1 MNNSEKATSV
11 DFERFVYQNPVGIY
25 ILNLGT
31 CDCSILAF
39 LFDPNV
45 PYIWVRDHMPN
56 PTVEW
61 WKTSLPISMSDAIR
75 PVVVRSLIY
84 DLQMETQ
91 QFLEN
96 LKEFIP
102 FGIEAYQFNRPVP
115 NTLTLNQ
122 IPVEKR
128 THILLNNGAQ
138 SAFLL
143 PHACEQ
149 AQYWASSRSGMVYA
163 LSHPQVVSLAIER

>member
-1 MNNSEKATSV
+1 MITDEETSQV
-11 DFERFVYQNPVGIY
+11 DFERFVYQNPVGLY
-25 ILNLGT
+25 VLNLGT

-39 LFDPNV
+39 LFDPKV
-45 PYIWVRDHMPN
+45 PYIWVRNHMPN
-56 PTVEW
+56 PTIEW
-61 WKTSLPISMSDAIR
+61 WKTLLPISMSDATR
-75 PVVVRSLIY
+75 PVMVRSLIY
-84 DLQMETQ
+84 DLQMETK

-102 FGIEAYQFNRPVP
+102 FGIEAYQFNCPVP

-128 THILLNNGAQ
+128 TPILLNNGAQ
-138 SAFLL
+138 SSFFL

-149 AQYWASSRSGMVYA
+149 AQYWTSSRSAMVYA
-163 LSHPQVVSLAIER
+163 LSHPQVVSLAIEC